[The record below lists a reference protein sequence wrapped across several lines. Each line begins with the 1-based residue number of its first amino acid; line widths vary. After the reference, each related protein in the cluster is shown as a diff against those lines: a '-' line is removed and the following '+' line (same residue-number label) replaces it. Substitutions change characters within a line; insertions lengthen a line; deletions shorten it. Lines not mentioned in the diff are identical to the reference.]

1 MKYLLTIFLLSL
13 NLNFSSSKKY
23 NLTTNYYNTT
33 LCDRDLFKSFSI
45 IHKSCGNNTNINKCL
60 IEKNGNYSFF
70 QTCKKTKKEKV
81 RNYYIIYILLP
92 ICLTMIVYIIY
103 KCFLYKYLNNIFYN
117 ATFV

>member
-13 NLNFSSSKKY
+13 NLNFSSPKKY

-33 LCDRDLFKSFSI
+33 LCDRDLFKSLSI
-45 IHKSCGNNTNINKCL
+45 INTSCGNNTFINKCL

-70 QTCKKTKKEKV
+70 QKCKEIKEKE

-92 ICLTMIVYIIY
+92 ICLTMIVYITY
-103 KCFLYKYLNNIFYN
+103 KFFLYKYLNNIFYN
-117 ATFV
+117 AIFV